1 MPAAP
6 QAQARALE
14 ESKAAFQREAV
25 ERKRL
30 HNLVQELQGNIRV
43 YVRVKPLDAEE
54 AEVGVAACV
63 EVREGR
69 RVLCEQG
76 GQSKAFEFDKA
87 FGPAAGQAEIFEDI
101 SALVTSALDGYN
113 VCTFAYGQTGAGKTH
128 TMEGTKEDPG
138 INFRTVAEL
147 FRCIKE
153 ERGADYTYVIRASI
167 VEIYNEVVR
176 DLLSEEGSRDA
187 ELVKVAGGFR
197 VPGLTKV
204 DVTSPEQIISIMA
217 KGFEVRA
224 QGCHDVNAHSSR
236 SHCLLVIEVE
246 GTNASTHVC
255 TTGKLTLCDL
265 AGSERISK
273 TRATGLTLTE
283 AQNINSSLLAL
294 GNVISALL
302 AAAQHVPYRNSK
314 LTMLLQDSL
323 GGDAKALMLC
333 NLAPSPKHAAE
344 TLSSLAFASKVSAV
358 VLGSG

>member
-187 ELVKVAGGFR
+187 ELVKVRPTPSAPLPLFFLKHAPLPLR
-197 VPGLTKV
+197 RDPESHSLRARW
-204 DVTSPEQIISIMA
+204 TSPH
-217 KGFEVRA
+217 R
-224 QGCHDVNAHSSR
+224 SR
-236 SHCLLVIEVE
+236 S
-246 GTNASTHVC
+246 S
-255 TTGKLTLCDL
+255 
-265 AGSERISK
+265 
-273 TRATGLTLTE
+273 
-283 AQNINSSLLAL
+283 
-294 GNVISALL
+294 
-302 AAAQHVPYRNSK
+302 
-314 LTMLLQDSL
+314 
-323 GGDAKALMLC
+323 
-333 NLAPSPKHAAE
+333 PSWPR
-344 TLSSLAFASKVSAV
+344 ASKCARRAATT
-358 VLGSG
+358 